1 MMNDTQLLRYSR
13 QIMLPQFD
21 VGGQE
26 ALLAARVMIVG
37 LGGLGCPVALYL
49 AAAGVGEL
57 VLVDDDEVELSNLQR
72 QIAHR
77 ADSLGMHKV
86 DSAERAVKALN
97 PDVLVR
103 CHRQRLDEAGL
114 DTLLHD
120 ITLVVDATDNFDI
133 RFALNRACHRRRLP
147 LVSGAAIRME
157 GQVTVFD
164 FRHRESP
171 CYACLHDEGSDAA
184 LNCSQNGVMA
194 PLVGM
199 IGTLQAM
206 EAVKLLAAMGR
217 SLHGRLLVVDAMEME
232 HRTLGLRARP
242 DCPVCGAGHAG

>member
-21 VGGQE
+21 VAGQE

-77 ADSLGMHKV
+77 ADSLGMNKV

-97 PDVLVR
+97 PDVTVR
-103 CHRQRLDEAGL
+103 CHTQRVDEAGL

-120 ITLVVDATDNFDI
+120 ITLVVDATDNFEI
-133 RFALNRACHRRRLP
+133 RFALNRACHRQRLP

-164 FRHRESP
+164 FRQHDSP
-171 CYACLHDEGSDAA
+171 CYACLHEEGSDAV

-199 IGTLQAM
+199 IGSMQAM
-206 EAVKLLAAMGR
+206 EAVKLLAAIGT

-232 HRTLGLRARP
+232 HRTLRLRARP
-242 DCPVCGAGHAG
+242 ECPVCGAGHAG